1 MYVNDT
7 YLPSSAST
15 TVTVQST
22 SVALYPTTPLPTAYW
37 TRPIYGINSNWYTI
51 SSNWLGSGSP
61 VEASAGSGAIGAYG
75 ANGLFSGAGLNRNPG
90 DAVGSLTGHIMWTK
104 PLDQG
109 GIVGG
114 NNFAISGDS
123 YFEGSAYIQRYDNPI
138 IMDGI
143 LYYQAPLG
151 YDYNG
156 AGSGGGTF
164 AVNLQTGQQ
173 LWESNAI
180 PAGGL
185 SFGYIYDA
193 QNPNQKGVQ
202 QPVLFTSG
210 FAQAYDALHRSL
222 FVQRY

>member
-1 MYVNDT
+1 
-7 YLPSSAST
+7 
-15 TVTVQST
+15 
-22 SVALYPTTPLPTAYW
+22 
-37 TRPIYGINSNWYTI
+37 
-51 SSNWLGSGSP
+51 
-61 VEASAGSGAIGAYG
+61 
-75 ANGLFSGAGLNRNPG
+75 
-90 DAVGSLTGHIMWTK
+90 MWTK

-114 NNFAISGDS
+114 NNFAIAGDS

-180 PAGGL
+180 PAGAL

-210 FAQAYDALHRSL
+210 FAQAYDA
-222 FVQRY
+222 